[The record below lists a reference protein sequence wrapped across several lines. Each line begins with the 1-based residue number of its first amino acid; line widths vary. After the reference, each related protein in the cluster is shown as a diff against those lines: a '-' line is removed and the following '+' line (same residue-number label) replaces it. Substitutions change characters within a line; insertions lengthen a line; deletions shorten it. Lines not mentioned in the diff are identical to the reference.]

1 MTSDKAAQQN
11 EEIKLKIM
19 LCFFSSLLNSLYLSL
34 HLTPVRVI
42 LSKKK
47 INEYKYIQIYLYSQ
61 LINVIL
67 MLLLGFNYS
76 RWI

>member
-34 HLTPVRVI
+34 HLTPARVI

-47 INEYKYIQIYLYSQ
+47 RLMNINIFKYAY
-61 LINVIL
+61 IL
-67 MLLLGFNYS
+67 NWSM
-76 RWI
+76 